1 MRIRIKLLTLLLAL
15 MMLLQASAVTIFAFE
30 PIYVDTSIHYAFTG
44 YDETS
49 DVKYVK
55 DGKYIANWGARE
67 EDCTF
72 LSPNAVSFYKG
83 DDVYEVVSKL
93 SGGSTES
100 AAGNSALYK
109 ELQSIM
115 KSAQTYE
122 TSYNATRDLFKYTD
136 CQNSNYSSKGAISS
150 FYSGKGIGPSWD
162 GGGTWNREHT
172 WPNSKGDNSGNG
184 ENDIMMLRP
193 TATSENGSRGNT
205 AYGEGSSYYNPN
217 SESGNKY
224 DLRGDVARIV
234 LYTYVRWNCK
244 NTGSYNPNGITGT
257 GGVIQ
262 SIDILL
268 KWIEQDP
275 VDTWEMGR
283 NDSVQSIT
291 GTRNVFVDYPE
302 YAFLLFGRTVPSGMT
317 TPSSGSHNW
326 NSGTVTKQP
335 TCTTAGEKLYT
346 CTDSGCGKTKT
357 ESIPALGHSWNG
369 GAITLDPTCTDKGVK
384 TYICLTCSSS
394 KTENIAAKGHTYGAW
409 IIDTEATETTTGSK
423 HRVCAT
429 CNNTE
434 TATIPVIGHNHSYTS
449 VVTKPTCTSQG
460 YTTHSCECGDTVI
473 DSYTSTIPH
482 NYKNGYCVECG
493 ASDSS
498 APVYTVSDFRNAI
511 SGLYIGLTGEDLY
524 NTIRNSVVIYNSL
537 SDADKASVAPQYNS
551 LKQAIAEYNASANEL
566 NADIDKVNHSLFGD
580 QTMSTAVIFFAVY
593 TLLNK
598 KYV

>member
-1 MRIRIKLLTLLLAL
+1 MRIHIKLLTLLLAL
-15 MMLLQASAVTIFAFE
+15 MMLLQASAVTVFAFE
-30 PIYVDTSIHYAFTG
+30 PIDIYTGTYAPVYTTG
-44 YDETS
+44 NQPQKYSDSSNSGQRKVLATTLDNTGADAYYNGSNEYD
-49 DVKYVK
+49 V
-55 DGKYIANWGARE
+55 
-67 EDCTF
+67 
-72 LSPNAVSFYKG
+72 LSNQNS
-83 DDVYEVVSKL
+83 SQIL
-93 SGGSTES
+93 
-100 AAGNSALYK
+100 SALRNLMTSTHKKNSSYNDCWTYANK
-109 ELQSIM
+109 ADCENNNGKVVLIYSNVTTTTSQQNSGYNREHVWP
-115 KSAQTYE
+115 KSLGGYE
-122 TSYNATRDLFKYTD
+122 TSGPGADLHHIRPSDNRINSCRNNLKYGEVTGGKDATGGNAA
-136 CQNSNYSSKGAISS
+136 SGIS
-150 FYSGKGIGPSWD
+150 
-162 GGGTWNREHT
+162 GGTY
-172 WPNSKGDNSGNG
+172 NSTYFEPLDFVK
-184 ENDIMMLRP
+184 
-193 TATSENGSRGNT
+193 
-205 AYGEGSSYYNPN
+205 
-217 SESGNKY
+217 
-224 DLRGDVARIV
+224 GDVARIC
-234 LYTYVRWNCK
+234 LYMYVRYG
-244 NTGSYNPNGITGT
+244 GSWSKCSSITN
-257 GGVIQ
+257 VFQ
-262 SIDILL
+262 SVDVLL
-268 KWIEQDP
+268 SWCELDP
-275 VDTWEMGR
+275 VDTWELGR
-283 NDSVQSIT
+283 NEVVEAYQ
-291 GTRNVFVDYPE
+291 GNRNVFIDYPE
-302 YAFLLFGRTVPSGMT
+302 YAWLIFGKAVPSDMP
-317 TPSSGSHNW
+317 TPSSGDHNW
-326 NSGTVTKQP
+326 DNGTIKTQP

-580 QTMSTAVIFFAVY
+580 QTMNTAVIFFAVY